1 LFFGTIFLSRKIP
14 SDPITGRESKEDV
27 LSGILVVFAHPDDE
41 SLSAGGTLCHY
52 RRRGVQTALLTFTD
66 GQVGKQGVWGDMSE
80 EEKKEFGAQRREE
93 LLRAAR
99 WLEIG
104 ETITPGWM
112 EGSLNRIPDEKGV
125 ALVVEAI
132 RRLKPEILI
141 SFGPEGGGNGHE
153 DHKATGRWAAL
164 AFDAAADPGHP
175 SPLTPHSVSKY
186 YWVAWNEGMSVVRG
200 RESERFT
207 AAIELGREV
216 LQAKRKAFDEHKT
229 QQYLMTVFDGLEKAS
244 EGKEYF
250 HLAKSR
256 IERPSGMETDLL
268 EGLS

>member
-1 LFFGTIFLSRKIP
+1 
-14 SDPITGRESKEDV
+14 V
-27 LSGILVVFAHPDDE
+27 LAGILVVFAHPDDE
-41 SLSAGGTLCHY
+41 SLSAGGTLCRY
-52 RRRGVQTALLTFTD
+52 RRQGVQTALLTFPD
-66 GQVGKQGVWGDMSE
+66 GQVGKQGVRGEMSE
-80 EEKKEFGAQRREE
+80 AEKTEFGAQRREE

-104 ETITPGWM
+104 ETITPGWLD
-112 EGSLNRIPDEKGV
+112 GSLNRIPDEKGV
-125 ALVVEAI
+125 ALAVETI

-164 AFDAAADPGHP
+164 AFDAAADPGYP
-175 SPLTPHSVSKY
+175 CPLAPHSVSKY
-186 YWVAWNEGMSVVRG
+186 YWVAWNEAMDLVRG
-200 RESERFT
+200 RKSEQFT
-207 AAIELGREV
+207 AAIELGQDV
-216 LQAKRKAFDEHKT
+216 LQAKRKAFEEHKT
-229 QQYLMTVFDGLEKAS
+229 QQYLMNVFDGLEKAS

-256 IERPSGMETDLL
+256 IERPSGLETDLM